1 MHALS
6 LSGVCFAGSN
16 MVDLSVLLQ
25 GPGLFLASVVLR
37 SACVMGGV
45 LVFFRRHSWLSW
57 QDTGTPAHALVL
69 ALRMGGFL
77 PLCACWL
84 LVCR

>member
-37 SACVMGGV
+37 SACVMG
-45 LVFFRRHSWLSW
+45 
-57 QDTGTPAHALVL
+57 DVL
-69 ALRMGGFL
+69 AYLLFLDGTVGHHGRTQGQYLRTL
-77 PLCACWL
+77 
-84 LVCR
+84 